1 MTSCRTE
8 TETIN
13 RMQKAGP
20 DRSIVVAAIS
30 QWRCRFSAC
39 VSAHSRQVEHILW
52 CLHGSVC

>member
-13 RMQKAGP
+13 RMQKAVRLLLQPSVSG
-20 DRSIVVAAIS
+20 VVVS
-30 QWRCRFSAC
+30 LH